1 MAKHFAG
8 IKKLRTNLLF
18 LKSDGYIHCMYHA
31 SPDGA
36 AQFHANNNFS
46 DIIIL
51 RVSQEQCEKMT
62 MKPGWQPFNC
72 SISNPMLRF
81 LELCSAPW
89 LGTFTTGYHNSTCWR
104 KGGGGLRGL
113 KTDLG
118 FHLNPK
124 MTLNPI
130 VCLHNVIVVRKFK
143 PNYHISSSRE
153 ASKVVVIIG
162 F

>member
-1 MAKHFAG
+1 
-8 IKKLRTNLLF
+8 
-18 LKSDGYIHCMYHA
+18 MYTLYA
-31 SPDGA
+31 SPADGWMEVGA

-51 RVSQEQCEKMT
+51 WVSQEQCEKMT
-62 MKPGWQPFNC
+62 MKLGWQPFNC

-89 LGTFTTGYHNSTCWR
+89 LGTFTTDYHNSTCWR

-130 VCLHNVIVVRKFK
+130 VCLHNVIVVRKFI
-143 PNYHISSSRE
+143 PSYHQLARRE